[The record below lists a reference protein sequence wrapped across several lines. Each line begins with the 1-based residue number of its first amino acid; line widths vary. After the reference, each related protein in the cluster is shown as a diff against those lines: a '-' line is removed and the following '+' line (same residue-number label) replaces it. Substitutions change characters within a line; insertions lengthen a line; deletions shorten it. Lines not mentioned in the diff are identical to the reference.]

1 MASRRQ
7 LLGGPA
13 VNDTATARR
22 QILGGPAVNEILS
35 ATLQYLYPISDIAT
49 NGWLPSTGSDLY
61 PMVGEAV
68 KSYTTYIYSPSNPT
82 TQQFEFLVTPGGKPP
97 AGSSLS
103 TTLSLRAMDVDTAF
117 DIDLVENTTIKDSWT
132 ESVTVAEG
140 DVDRTHVVSSAIID
154 GMTDFSNIRIRGV
167 ARAP

>member
-35 ATLQYLYPISDIAT
+35 ATLQYLYPIADIAT

-68 KSYTTYIYSPSNPT
+68 KDTATYIYSPSNPT
-82 TQQFEFLVTPGGKPP
+82 TQQFEVLVTPGNKPP

-103 TTLSLRAMDVDTAF
+103 VVMSLRAMGADTAF

-132 ESVTVAEG
+132 ENVTVAEN

-154 GMTDFSNIRIRGV
+154 GMTDFENVRIRGI
-167 ARAP
+167 AKAP